1 MSVHSSAVS
10 ARPLHMHCE
19 YTRKLNQLTLFIL
32 WMELSLLIKQNL
44 LRIINKQC
52 FMN

>member
-1 MSVHSSAVS
+1 MSVHSSALS
-10 ARPLHMHCE
+10 ALPLHIHCE
-19 YTRKLNQLTLFIL
+19 YKLKLNQLTLFIL
-32 WMELSLLIKQNL
+32 WMELSLLIKQSP

>member
-1 MSVHSSAVS
+1 MSAHSSVVGAH
-10 ARPLHMHCE
+10 PLHIHYE
-19 YTRKLNQLTLFIL
+19 YKLKLNQLTLFIL
-32 WMELSLLIKQNL
+32 WMEPSLLIKQNP

>member
-1 MSVHSSAVS
+1 MHDSGVSSH
-10 ARPLHMHCE
+10 PLHIHCE
-19 YTRKLNQLTLFIL
+19 YKLKFNQLTLFIPC
-32 WMELSLLIKQNL
+32 MEPSPLIKQNP

>member
-1 MSVHSSAVS
+1 MSVYNSVVNAHL
-10 ARPLHMHCE
+10 LHIHCG
-19 YTRKLNQLTLFIL
+19 YKLKLNQLTLFIL
-32 WMELSLLIKQNL
+32 WMEPPLLIKQNL

>member
-1 MSVHSSAVS
+1 MSVHNSVVCAH
-10 ARPLHMHCE
+10 PLCIRCE
-19 YTRKLNQLTLFIL
+19 CKLKLNQLTLFIL
-32 WMELSLLIKQNL
+32 WMETSLLIKQNP